1 MDSSMSLLEVGAIEC
16 GLHNSAEAF
25 EAAVTYTK
33 NLGSL
38 LNVVLS
44 HVEAVQMID
53 LTLLIRHVSQVLRAV
68 VDSPAISVTFHDT
81 QEHFALLYLWRVAKR
96 FEEVGEDT
104 VMPLL
109 AAEGII
115 PLAISF
121 LHAYHSSLAREVQM
135 AGCMFLSASFDA
147 EDARKLPQ
155 ESNAKLREFMPLLLE
170 QLNLGASER
179 RQLRPLFD
187 ELRRG
192 G

>member
-1 MDSSMSLLEVGAIEC
+1 MYGAYSTLVRELFASGVSISRAALRLSPLSQKEWKGSC
-16 GLHNSAEAF
+16 GDDAEMRMRS
-25 EAAVTYTK
+25 YTA
-33 NLGSL
+33 NPFPS
-38 LNVVLS
+38 
-44 HVEAVQMID
+44 
-53 LTLLIRHVSQVLRAV
+53 
-68 VDSPAISVTFHDT
+68 
-81 QEHFALLYLWRVAKR
+81 R
-96 FEEVGEDT
+96 FEQ